1 MTCLFKFYTTKSQQH
16 SFQETVI
23 AGFQPNNIENKTA
36 IFQYFN
42 ISRKQENKPDGMI
55 ERKQS
60 FNRESK
66 LSLWND

>member
-36 IFQYFN
+36 IFQ
-42 ISRKQENKPDGMI
+42 
-55 ERKQS
+55 S
-60 FNRESK
+60 FKKARHQ
-66 LSLWND
+66 